1 MGGTFNTAVVSAL
14 ARRDLRMYFSNPSGY
29 VFITLFIFL
38 SAAAA
43 FWQDRFFLQNLAN
56 LDQLN
61 AVFPYLLLFFIPA
74 LTMGVW
80 SEEKKL
86 GTDELLLT
94 LPGTNSEVVL
104 GKYLA
109 VLGIYTA
116 SLVLSLSYVAVL
128 FYLGAPDLGLMASNY
143 LGYWFV
149 GAALIAVGML
159 ASLLTRN
166 ATVAFVVAG
175 LSCAVLVAAG
185 PAAAAVAP
193 GLGRAVEALGV
204 FLHFDDFAKGIV
216 SLSAVVYFVS
226 IGAFFLYL
234 NVLVLSRRH
243 WPRSADG
250 YPMGLHHAVRGV
262 AVAAALVSAGVLMTN
277 RGIRIDVTAE
287 QLHSLSGETRRLLDE
302 LPADRPVFIQAFVSP
317 DVPEPFVQTRS
328 NLISILEE
336 IDLIAGPRVEVLVQD
351 TEPFTDAARE
361 ARETFG
367 IQPRP
372 VRNVSTARSEV
383 EEVFLG
389 VAFTC
394 GAEEQVIGFFDVG
407 LPAEYE
413 IVRSIRVVAGAG
425 RKRVGVVATMANL
438 FGGTDFQRNQ
448 FTPQWSVVA
457 ELRKQYDVVEIS
469 PEMAIAQEVD
479 ALLVPL
485 PSSLQ
490 TDEQGFVADYVRSGK
505 PALVLVDPLPAVNP
519 TLSPS
524 EWVGD
529 GNPFTFPPGQPR
541 PGPRGNVREWIR
553 GLGVDWEPTRIV
565 WDSYNPHPE
574 LAHMPEDVVFLGAG
588 NENPATFAAGDPMTA
603 QLQELVFLFPGSL
616 QAVDDPRF
624 EFQPLLRSGRASGA
638 NGYFS
643 LVRSTP
649 FGPQV
654 NPSPPRRPD
663 DDDYV
668 LAARIR
674 SVGGR
679 NGAGEEAE
687 GAAAPGGE
695 AGEPGEEAP
704 ADGGAGAA
712 ESGGGTAGAGGPAAE
727 PEPETEAAG
736 ARAAAAG
743 ETEEAADPAPG
754 TASATG
760 PESAPGT
767 PEPVGSESAPGT
779 PDSAAAAEPESA
791 PAAPAGTVPS
801 TPQQDA
807 GESESAVAPA
817 GVGTVP
823 PAPEQDAGESESA
836 PTAPAGTVPPAPEQ
850 DAGESESA
858 AAPAGVGTVSPAP
871 EQDAGEPD
879 PRSQPGAAGDA
890 SEAGAGEPGAAA
902 GARTGETGPVVATE
916 VAGGRSATEAAESP
930 TEDEAGGPAA
940 AAEAAASSET
950 QTAATAASSESQTSA
965 TAASETQTSAS
976 GTQTVATAASSETQT
991 AVAAVSSETQAE
1003 AASSAAESS
1012 GTGTAAAPAGA
1023 TAPAEAQP
1031 AQTGSPATPPGT
1043 QELSSSAADPG
1054 AAEAQAAGPAGAA
1067 GPDAQSGGPRD
1078 EPVAEPT
1085 EAAGRT
1091 DAAQSGEPRDE
1102 PAAAPMEA
1110 TGRTDAAQSVGPPEE
1125 PAAEATEAAGQ
1136 TDSAQ
1141 SAEAAEAAAGEP
1153 DAAAADPA
1161 SDTVDPAQ
1169 PAQGGIDVIVVADLD
1184 FISEQ
1189 FFQIREQAPGGLNFD
1204 NVTFFLNAMDTL
1216 LGEDAFIDLRSRRAR
1231 HRTLERVEAQTAEFI
1246 AQRTADE
1253 QQAEADAEQALTEA
1267 QQRLNDRVAELQGRA
1282 DIDAQTR
1289 QIMVRNLEEVE
1300 NRRLEVLSANI
1311 ETEKDTRIQ
1320 ASRENM
1326 EAQIRRI
1333 QTSIKT
1339 FAILLPPVPVVALGV
1354 AIFIRRKRRER
1365 EGAAAAHRLRE

>member
-1 MGGTFNTAVVSAL
+1 MGGTVNTAVIGAL
-14 ARRDLRMYFSNPSGY
+14 ARRDLRMYFSSPSGY

-61 AVFPYLLLFFIPA
+61 GVFPYLLLFFIPA

-94 LPGTNSEVVL
+94 LPGTDLEVVL

-116 SLVLSLSYVAVL
+116 SLVLSLSYVGVL

-166 ATVAFVVAG
+166 ATVAFIAAG
-175 LSCAVLVAAG
+175 LLCALLVAAG
-185 PAAAAVAP
+185 PAASAIAP
-193 GLGRAVEALGV
+193 GLGRALEALGV

-216 SLSAVVYFVS
+216 SLSAIVYFLSV
-226 IGAFFLYL
+226 GAFFLYL

-243 WPRSADG
+243 WPRSAGG

-262 AVAAALVSAGVLMTN
+262 AVAAALVSAGALVTN
-277 RGIRIDVTAE
+277 RSIRVDATAE
-287 QLHSLSGETRRLLDE
+287 QLHSLSSETRRLLDE

-336 IDLIAGPRVEVLVQD
+336 IDVIAGPRVEVLIQD

-383 EEVFLG
+383 EDVFLG

-413 IVRSIRVVAGAG
+413 LMRSIRVVAGTE
-425 RKRVGVVATMANL
+425 RKRVGVVATMASL
-438 FGGTDFQRNQ
+438 FGGTNFQRNQ
-448 FTPQWSVVA
+448 FTPQWSVVT

-469 PEMAIAQEVD
+469 PEMAIGQDVD

-490 TDEQGFVADYVRSGK
+490 TDEQGFVADYIRSGK
-505 PALVLVDPLPAVNP
+505 PALILVDPLPAVNP

-529 GNPFTFPPGQPR
+529 GNPFTYPPGQPR

-553 GLGVDWEPTRIV
+553 NLGVDWEPTRIV
-565 WDSYNPHPE
+565 WDAYNPHPE

-588 NENPATFAAGDPMTA
+588 NENPATFDAGDPMTA
-603 QLQELVFLFPGSL
+603 RLQELVLLFPGSL

-624 EFQPLLRSGRASGA
+624 EFQPLLRSGTVSGA

-643 LVRSTP
+643 LVRGTP

-654 NPSPPRRPD
+654 NPSPPRRQD
-663 DDDYV
+663 DDDYIV
-668 LAARIR
+668 AARIR
-674 SVGGR
+674 SVGA
-679 NGAGEEAE
+679 GAADEAVAE
-687 GAAAPGGE
+687 PEPEIETEAAASPEAAEPDAEAAAPAAGE
-695 AGEPGEEAP
+695 A
-704 ADGGAGAA
+704 
-712 ESGGGTAGAGGPAAE
+712 PAAE
-727 PEPETEAAG
+727 PESDTA
-736 ARAAAAG
+736 
-743 ETEEAADPAPG
+743 
-754 TASATG
+754 ASA
-760 PESAPGT
+760 ESDEAVGDASELEPGT
-767 PEPVGSESAPGT
+767 PEPAAEVTEPEAGAEETPEGAEAPE
-779 PDSAAAAEPESA
+779 PEAAAEETPEGAEA
-791 PAAPAGTVPS
+791 PADEAEA
-801 TPQQDA
+801 D
-807 GESESAVAPA
+807 
-817 GVGTVP
+817 
-823 PAPEQDAGESESA
+823 
-836 PTAPAGTVPPAPEQ
+836 
-850 DAGESESA
+850 
-858 AAPAGVGTVSPAP
+858 
-871 EQDAGEPD
+871 D
-879 PRSQPGAAGDA
+879 PR
-890 SEAGAGEPGAAA
+890 EA
-902 GARTGETGPVVATE
+902 
-916 VAGGRSATEAAESP
+916 
-930 TEDEAGGPAA
+930 
-940 AAEAAASSET
+940 
-950 QTAATAASSESQTSA
+950 
-965 TAASETQTSAS
+965 
-976 GTQTVATAASSETQT
+976 
-991 AVAAVSSETQAE
+991 
-1003 AASSAAESS
+1003 
-1012 GTGTAAAPAGA
+1012 
-1023 TAPAEAQP
+1023 
-1031 AQTGSPATPPGT
+1031 
-1043 QELSSSAADPG
+1043 
-1054 AAEAQAAGPAGAA
+1054 
-1067 GPDAQSGGPRD
+1067 
-1078 EPVAEPT
+1078 
-1085 EAAGRT
+1085 
-1091 DAAQSGEPRDE
+1091 
-1102 PAAAPMEA
+1102 
-1110 TGRTDAAQSVGPPEE
+1110 
-1125 PAAEATEAAGQ
+1125 
-1136 TDSAQ
+1136 
-1141 SAEAAEAAAGEP
+1141 EP
-1153 DAAAADPA
+1153 DAAAAATGGAGAEAAESGPAASTEVAEASAAETAEPSASRTAESSASRTAESAASRTAESAEQQESRPEPVEPAGTPAEAQEPAAAESSAPESEEEQAAEPTGAADTAEPPEAADTAESAAAAEEPDPGADAAGEPGQAAPAEPEAPDTESEAPDTEPEALDTESEAAGVGAESTPEPDPA
-1161 SDTVDPAQ
+1161 GD
-1169 PAQGGIDVIVVADLD
+1169 IDIIVVADLD

-1204 NVTFFLNAMDTL
+1204 NITFFLNAMDTL

-1231 HRTLERVEAQTAEFI
+1231 HRTLERVEAQTAQFI
-1246 AQRTADE
+1246 EQRTAGE
-1253 QQAEADAEQALTEA
+1253 QQAEADAEEALTEA

-1311 ETEKDTRIQ
+1311 ETEKDARIQ

-1339 FAILLPPVPVVALGV
+1339 FAILLPPVPVVLLGI
-1354 AIFIRRKRRER
+1354 AIFVRRKRRER

>member
-1 MGGTFNTAVVSAL
+1 MGGTVSTAVVSAL
-14 ARRDLRMYFSNPSGY
+14 ARRDLRMYFSSPSGY

-61 AVFPYLLLFFIPA
+61 GVFPYLLLFFIPA

-94 LPGTNSEVVL
+94 LPGTDLEVVL

-116 SLVLSLSYVAVL
+116 SLVLSLSYVGVL

-143 LGYWFV
+143 LGYWLV

-166 ATVAFVVAG
+166 ATVAFIAAG
-175 LSCAVLVAAG
+175 LFCAVLVAAG
-185 PAAAAVAP
+185 PATAAVAP
-193 GLGRAVEALGV
+193 GLGRAVEALGM
-204 FLHFDDFAKGIV
+204 FLHFDDFAKGII
-216 SLSAVVYFVS
+216 SLSAIVYFVS
-226 IGAFFLYL
+226 VGAFFLYL

-243 WPRSADG
+243 WPRSAGG
-250 YPMGLHHAVRGV
+250 YPMALHHAVRGV
-262 AVAAALVSAGVLMTN
+262 AVAAALVSAGVLVTN
-277 RGIRIDVTAE
+277 RSIRVDATAE

-336 IDLIAGPRVEVLVQD
+336 IDVIAGPRVEVLIQD

-372 VRNVSTARSEV
+372 IRNVSTARSEV

-413 IVRSIRVVAGAG
+413 LMRSIRVVAGTE

-438 FGGTDFQRNQ
+438 FGGTNFQRNQ
-448 FTPQWSVVA
+448 FTPQWSVVT

-469 PEMAIAQEVD
+469 PEMAIGQDVD

-490 TDEQGFVADYVRSGK
+490 TDEQGFVADYIRSGK
-505 PALVLVDPLPAVNP
+505 PALILVDPLPAVNP

-529 GNPFTFPPGQPR
+529 GNPFTYPPGQPR

-553 GLGVDWEPTRIV
+553 NLGVDWEPTRIV
-565 WDSYNPHPE
+565 WDAYNPHPE

-588 NENPATFAAGDPMTA
+588 NENPATFDAGDPMTA
-603 QLQELVFLFPGSL
+603 RLQELVLLFPGSL
-616 QAVDDPRF
+616 QAVEDPRF
-624 EFQPLLRSGRASGA
+624 EFQPLLRSGMVSGA

-643 LVRSTP
+643 LVRGTP

-654 NPSPPRRPD
+654 NPSPPRRQD
-663 DDDYV
+663 DDDYIV
-668 LAARIR
+668 AARIR
-674 SVGGR
+674 SVGGD
-679 NGAGEEAE
+679 
-687 GAAAPGGE
+687 AA
-695 AGEPGEEAP
+695 
-704 ADGGAGAA
+704 DAA
-712 ESGGGTAGAGGPAAE
+712 AAE
-727 PEPETEAAG
+727 PEPEAGAAASPEAAEADAEAAAPVAGAEPAAEPESDTEAPP
-736 ARAAAAG
+736 
-743 ETEEAADPAPG
+743 ESDEAAEG
-754 TASATG
+754 AS
-760 PESAPGT
+760 EVEPGT
-767 PEPVGSESAPGT
+767 PEAAAEAPAPEAAAEEIPEGTEAPVDEAEPGGPRETEPGESAASTGAAGAEAAESEPAASPEAPAEASTAATAESSAGQTAESSASQTAESTESAESPEPDPEPVEAPAEAQGPGPESVET
-779 PDSAAAAEPESA
+779 PAEAQAPPVAESPAPESEEEQTAEPAGAADTVELEKEQTAGLAGAADTAARAGAAELTDPGAESEQAAAAEPEA
-791 PAAPAGTVPS
+791 IDT
-801 TPQQDA
+801 
-807 GESESAVAPA
+807 ESETADTEPA
-817 GVGTVP
+817 TTDIE
-823 PAPEQDAGESESA
+823 PESD
-836 PTAPAGTVPPAPEQ
+836 V
-850 DAGESESA
+850 
-858 AAPAGVGTVSPAP
+858 
-871 EQDAGEPD
+871 
-879 PRSQPGAAGDA
+879 
-890 SEAGAGEPGAAA
+890 
-902 GARTGETGPVVATE
+902 
-916 VAGGRSATEAAESP
+916 AAE
-930 TEDEAGGPAA
+930 G
-940 AAEAAASSET
+940 
-950 QTAATAASSESQTSA
+950 
-965 TAASETQTSAS
+965 
-976 GTQTVATAASSETQT
+976 
-991 AVAAVSSETQAE
+991 
-1003 AASSAAESS
+1003 
-1012 GTGTAAAPAGA
+1012 
-1023 TAPAEAQP
+1023 
-1031 AQTGSPATPPGT
+1031 
-1043 QELSSSAADPG
+1043 DP
-1054 AAEAQAAGPAGAA
+1054 
-1067 GPDAQSGGPRD
+1067 
-1078 EPVAEPT
+1078 
-1085 EAAGRT
+1085 
-1091 DAAQSGEPRDE
+1091 
-1102 PAAAPMEA
+1102 
-1110 TGRTDAAQSVGPPEE
+1110 
-1125 PAAEATEAAGQ
+1125 
-1136 TDSAQ
+1136 
-1141 SAEAAEAAAGEP
+1141 EP
-1153 DAAAADPA
+1153 DAAGD
-1161 SDTVDPAQ
+1161 
-1169 PAQGGIDVIVVADLD
+1169 IDIIVVADLD

-1204 NVTFFLNAMDTL
+1204 NITFFLNAMDTL

-1231 HRTLERVEAQTAEFI
+1231 HRTLERVEARTAEFI
-1246 AQRTADE
+1246 EQRTADE
-1253 QQAEADAEQALTEA
+1253 QQAEADAEEALTEA
-1267 QQRLNDRVAELQGRA
+1267 QQRLNDRVAELQARN

-1339 FAILLPPVPVVALGV
+1339 FAILLPPVPVVLLGI
-1354 AIFIRRKRRER
+1354 AIFVRRSRRER

>member
-1 MGGTFNTAVVSAL
+1 MGEVAMGGTLNTAVVSAL
-14 ARRDLRMYFSNPSGY
+14 ARRDLRMYFSSPSGY

-61 AVFPYLLLFFIPA
+61 GVFPYLLLFFIPA

-94 LPGTNSEVVL
+94 LPGTDLEVVL

-116 SLVLSLSYVAVL
+116 SLALALSYVAVL
-128 FYLGAPDLGLMASNY
+128 FYLGTPDLGLMLSNY
-143 LGYWFV
+143 VGYWFV

-166 ATVAFVVAG
+166 ATVAFIAAG
-175 LSCAVLVAAG
+175 LFCAVLVAAG
-185 PAAAAVAP
+185 PAASAVAP

-216 SLSAVVYFVS
+216 SLSALVYFVS
-226 IGAFFLYL
+226 IGVFFLYL

-243 WPRSADG
+243 WPGSADG
-250 YPMGLHHAVRGV
+250 YPMGLHHAVRGI
-262 AVAAALVSAGVLMTN
+262 AVAAALISAGVLVTN
-277 RGIRIDVTAE
+277 RGVRIDVTAE

-336 IDLIAGPRVEVLVQD
+336 IDVLAGPRVEVLIQD
-351 TEPFTDAARE
+351 TEPFSDAARE

-372 VRNVSTARSEV
+372 VRNVSSARSEV

-413 IVRSIRVVAGAG
+413 LMRSIRVVAGTE

-438 FGGTDFQRNQ
+438 FGGTNFQRNQ
-448 FTPQWSVVA
+448 FTPQWSVVS

-469 PEMAIAQEVD
+469 PEMAIGQDVD

-490 TDEQGFVADYVRSGK
+490 TYEQGFVADYIRSGR
-505 PALVLVDPLPAVNP
+505 PALILVDPLPAVNP

-529 GNPFTFPPGQPR
+529 GNPFTYPPGQPR

-553 GLGVDWEPTRIV
+553 NLGVDWEPTRIV

-574 LAHMPEDVVFLGAG
+574 LAHMPEDVVFLGPG
-588 NENPATFAAGDPMTA
+588 NENPATFNVEDPMTA
-603 QLQELVFLFPGSL
+603 QLQELVLLFPGFL

-624 EFQPLLRSGRASGA
+624 EFQPLLRSGMVSGA

-643 LVRSTP
+643 LVRGTP

-654 NPSPPRRPD
+654 NPSPPRRQD
-663 DDDYV
+663 DDDYIV
-668 LAARIR
+668 AARIR
-674 SVGGR
+674 SVGGDT
-679 NGAGEEAE
+679 EADAQE
-687 GAAAPGGE
+687 NRDDAGAADEAAAE
-695 AGEPGEEAP
+695 AGEAP
-704 ADGGAGAA
+704 ADGAAEQDDAADETTATDEAVAEPAPATSPEPAASETEEEAGEPEPAVGAA
-712 ESGGGTAGAGGPAAE
+712 ESPEAAEEPAPEAAPEAQPAPESDSEAASGEPDEAVAEPAPATSPEPAASETEEEAGEPEPATGAAGAAPEGEPETREAATVATEPEAAASATESPDAGTAEPAAAAQADPGAEAAAASESAVDDTEAVAEPEPVAAESPEAAAAEPAAETDSEEPAVPEPDSAESDPAAE
-727 PEPETEAAG
+727 PEP
-736 ARAAAAG
+736 
-743 ETEEAADPAPG
+743 
-754 TASATG
+754 TG
-760 PESAPGT
+760 
-767 PEPVGSESAPGT
+767 
-779 PDSAAAAEPESA
+779 D
-791 PAAPAGTVPS
+791 
-801 TPQQDA
+801 
-807 GESESAVAPA
+807 
-817 GVGTVP
+817 
-823 PAPEQDAGESESA
+823 
-836 PTAPAGTVPPAPEQ
+836 
-850 DAGESESA
+850 
-858 AAPAGVGTVSPAP
+858 
-871 EQDAGEPD
+871 
-879 PRSQPGAAGDA
+879 
-890 SEAGAGEPGAAA
+890 
-902 GARTGETGPVVATE
+902 
-916 VAGGRSATEAAESP
+916 
-930 TEDEAGGPAA
+930 
-940 AAEAAASSET
+940 
-950 QTAATAASSESQTSA
+950 
-965 TAASETQTSAS
+965 
-976 GTQTVATAASSETQT
+976 
-991 AVAAVSSETQAE
+991 
-1003 AASSAAESS
+1003 
-1012 GTGTAAAPAGA
+1012 
-1023 TAPAEAQP
+1023 
-1031 AQTGSPATPPGT
+1031 
-1043 QELSSSAADPG
+1043 
-1054 AAEAQAAGPAGAA
+1054 
-1067 GPDAQSGGPRD
+1067 
-1078 EPVAEPT
+1078 
-1085 EAAGRT
+1085 
-1091 DAAQSGEPRDE
+1091 
-1102 PAAAPMEA
+1102 
-1110 TGRTDAAQSVGPPEE
+1110 
-1125 PAAEATEAAGQ
+1125 
-1136 TDSAQ
+1136 
-1141 SAEAAEAAAGEP
+1141 
-1153 DAAAADPA
+1153 
-1161 SDTVDPAQ
+1161 
-1169 PAQGGIDVIVVADLD
+1169 IDIIVVADLD
-1184 FISEQ
+1184 FVSEQ

-1204 NVTFFLNAMDTL
+1204 NITFFLNAMDTL

-1246 AQRTADE
+1246 EQRTAEE

-1339 FAILLPPVPVVALGV
+1339 FAILLPPVPVVLLGI
-1354 AIFIRRKRRER
+1354 AIFIRRNRRER

>member
-1 MGGTFNTAVVSAL
+1 MGGTVNTAVVSAL
-14 ARRDLRMYFSNPSGY
+14 ARRDLRMYFSSPSGY

-61 AVFPYLLLFFIPA
+61 GVFPYLLLFFIPA

-94 LPGTNSEVVL
+94 LPGTDLEVVL

-128 FYLGAPDLGLMASNY
+128 FYLGTPDLGLMLSNY
-143 LGYWFV
+143 VGYWFL
-149 GAALIAVGML
+149 GSALIAVGML

-166 ATVAFVVAG
+166 ATVAFIAAG
-175 LSCAVLVAAG
+175 LFCAVLVAAG
-185 PAAAAVAP
+185 PAAAGVAP
-193 GLGRAVEALGV
+193 GLGRAVDALGV
-204 FLHFDDFAKGIV
+204 FLHFDDFAKGII
-216 SLSAVVYFVS
+216 SLSALVYFVS

-243 WPRSADG
+243 WPHSADG

-262 AVAAALVSAGVLMTN
+262 AVAAALISAGVLVTN
-277 RGIRIDVTAE
+277 RSVRIDVTAE

-302 LPADRPVFIQAFVSP
+302 LPADRPVFIQAFISP

-328 NLISILEE
+328 NLISFLEE
-336 IDLIAGPRVEVLVQD
+336 IDVLAGPRVEVLIQD

-389 VAFTC
+389 VAFTS

-413 IVRSIRVVAGAG
+413 IMRSIRVVAGTE

-438 FGGTDFQRNQ
+438 FGGTNFQRNQ
-448 FTPQWSVVA
+448 FTPQWSVVT

-469 PEMAIAQEVD
+469 PEMAIGQDVD

-490 TDEQGFVADYVRSGK
+490 TDEQGFVADYIRSGK
-505 PALVLVDPLPAVNP
+505 PALILVDPLPAVNP

-529 GNPFTFPPGQPR
+529 GNPFTYPPGQPR
-541 PGPRGNVREWIR
+541 PGPRGNVREWI
-553 GLGVDWEPTRIV
+553 GNLGVGWEPTRVV

-588 NENPATFAAGDPMTA
+588 NENPATFNADDPMTA
-603 QLQELVFLFPGSL
+603 QLQELVLLFPGFL

-624 EFQPLLRSGRASGA
+624 EFRPLLRSGMVSGA

-643 LVRSTP
+643 LVRGTP

-654 NPSPPRRPD
+654 NPSPPRRQD
-663 DDDYV
+663 DDDYIV
-668 LAARIR
+668 AARIR
-674 SVGGR
+674 SVGR
-679 NGAGEEAE
+679 D
-687 GAAAPGGE
+687 AAADVPV
-695 AGEPGEEAP
+695 
-704 ADGGAGAA
+704 
-712 ESGGGTAGAGGPAAE
+712 AE
-727 PEPETEAAG
+727 PEPGTDAAESTEAA
-736 ARAAAAG
+736 
-743 ETEEAADPAPG
+743 
-754 TASATG
+754 
-760 PESAPGT
+760 
-767 PEPVGSESAPGT
+767 
-779 PDSAAAAEPESA
+779 
-791 PAAPAGTVPS
+791 
-801 TPQQDA
+801 
-807 GESESAVAPA
+807 
-817 GVGTVP
+817 
-823 PAPEQDAGESESA
+823 
-836 PTAPAGTVPPAPEQ
+836 
-850 DAGESESA
+850 
-858 AAPAGVGTVSPAP
+858 
-871 EQDAGEPD
+871 
-879 PRSQPGAAGDA
+879 
-890 SEAGAGEPGAAA
+890 
-902 GARTGETGPVVATE
+902 
-916 VAGGRSATEAAESP
+916 
-930 TEDEAGGPAA
+930 
-940 AAEAAASSET
+940 
-950 QTAATAASSESQTSA
+950 
-965 TAASETQTSAS
+965 
-976 GTQTVATAASSETQT
+976 
-991 AVAAVSSETQAE
+991 
-1003 AASSAAESS
+1003 
-1012 GTGTAAAPAGA
+1012 
-1023 TAPAEAQP
+1023 
-1031 AQTGSPATPPGT
+1031 
-1043 QELSSSAADPG
+1043 
-1054 AAEAQAAGPAGAA
+1054 
-1067 GPDAQSGGPRD
+1067 
-1078 EPVAEPT
+1078 
-1085 EAAGRT
+1085 
-1091 DAAQSGEPRDE
+1091 
-1102 PAAAPMEA
+1102 
-1110 TGRTDAAQSVGPPEE
+1110 EE
-1125 PAAEATEAAGQ
+1125 PAAEAEPAAESDSEAASGEP
-1136 TDSAQ
+1136 DEAV
-1141 SAEAAEAAAGEP
+1141 AEPAATTSPEPPPVSGTEEEAGEPESVTSAAEAAAQGEPETREAAIEATEPQAAPSAETTAEESVSETAESSASQAAESAEPQESQPEPVESAETAAEEQEPSAAESAAAEPGEQQATEPP
-1153 DAAAADPA
+1153 DAADTAEPAAAAQESDPGTEA
-1161 SDTVDPAQ
+1161 AAESESTVDETEAAAESEPVAAESPEAAAAEPAAETDSEEPAEPESDSAESDTAAAREPTGD
-1169 PAQGGIDVIVVADLD
+1169 IDIIVVADLD

-1204 NVTFFLNAMDTL
+1204 NITFFLNAMDTL

-1246 AQRTADE
+1246 EQRTADE

-1339 FAILLPPVPVVALGV
+1339 FAILLPPVPVVLLGI

>member
-1 MGGTFNTAVVSAL
+1 MGGMFNTAVVSAL
-14 ARRDLRMYFSNPSGY
+14 ARRDLRMYFSSPSGY

-61 AVFPYLLLFFIPA
+61 GVFPYLLLFFIPA

-80 SEEKKL
+80 AEEKKL

-94 LPGTNSEVVL
+94 LPGTDLEVVL

-116 SLVLSLSYVAVL
+116 SLALSLSYVGVL
-128 FYLGAPDLGLMASNY
+128 FYLGTPDLGLMASNY
-143 LGYWFV
+143 VGYWFV

-166 ATVAFVVAG
+166 ATVAFIAAG
-175 LSCAVLVAAG
+175 LLCAVLVAAG
-185 PAAAAVAP
+185 GAAGAIAP

-204 FLHFDDFAKGIV
+204 FLHFDDFAKGII
-216 SLSAVVYFVS
+216 SLSALVYFVS
-226 IGAFFLYL
+226 VGAFFLYL

-243 WPRSADG
+243 WPRSVGG

-262 AVAAALVSAGVLMTN
+262 AVAAALVSAGVLVTN
-277 RGIRIDVTAE
+277 RSVRLDVTAE

-302 LPADRPVFIQAFVSP
+302 LPADRPVFIQAFISP

-328 NLISILEE
+328 NLVSILEE
-336 IDLIAGPRVEVLVQD
+336 IDVIAGSRVEVLIQD

-413 IVRSIRVVAGAG
+413 LMRSIRVVAGTE

-438 FGGTDFQRNQ
+438 FGGTNFQQNQ

-469 PEMAIAQEVD
+469 PEMAIGQDVD

-490 TDEQGFVADYVRSGK
+490 TDEQGFVADYIRSGK
-505 PALVLVDPLPAVNP
+505 PALILVDPLPAVNP

-529 GNPFTFPPGQPR
+529 GNPFTYPPGQPR

-553 GLGVDWEPTRIV
+553 NLGVDWEPTRIV
-565 WDSYNPHPE
+565 WDTYNPHPE

-588 NENPATFAAGDPMTA
+588 NENPATFSGDDSMTA
-603 QLQELVFLFPGSL
+603 RLQELVLLFPGFL
-616 QAVDDPRF
+616 EGLDDPRF
-624 EFQPLLRSGRASGA
+624 EFQPLLRSGMASGA

-643 LVRSTP
+643 LVRGTP

-654 NPSPPRRPD
+654 NPSPPRRQD
-663 DDDYV
+663 DDDYIV
-668 LAARIR
+668 AARIR
-674 SVGGR
+674 SVGGAPAEDAPE
-679 NGAGEEAE
+679 NAESPEVGEETAAPAP
-687 GAAAPGGE
+687 AAAE
-695 AGEPGEEAP
+695 A
-704 ADGGAGAA
+704 DAA
-712 ESGGGTAGAGGPAAE
+712 VDENESAETPAAE
-727 PEPETEAAG
+727 PVGEPDPEVAASG
-736 ARAAAAG
+736 EPAAVTAEPAV
-743 ETEEAADPAPG
+743 ETEEAAE
-754 TASATG
+754 
-760 PESAPGT
+760 PESDEPLAPPAAAAAAVEPRA
-767 PEPVGSESAPGT
+767 PE
-779 PDSAAAAEPESA
+779 AADEAAEPE
-791 PAAPAGTVPS
+791 
-801 TPQQDA
+801 
-807 GESESAVAPA
+807 
-817 GVGTVP
+817 
-823 PAPEQDAGESESA
+823 
-836 PTAPAGTVPPAPEQ
+836 
-850 DAGESESA
+850 
-858 AAPAGVGTVSPAP
+858 
-871 EQDAGEPD
+871 
-879 PRSQPGAAGDA
+879 
-890 SEAGAGEPGAAA
+890 
-902 GARTGETGPVVATE
+902 
-916 VAGGRSATEAAESP
+916 
-930 TEDEAGGPAA
+930 
-940 AAEAAASSET
+940 
-950 QTAATAASSESQTSA
+950 
-965 TAASETQTSAS
+965 
-976 GTQTVATAASSETQT
+976 
-991 AVAAVSSETQAE
+991 
-1003 AASSAAESS
+1003 
-1012 GTGTAAAPAGA
+1012 
-1023 TAPAEAQP
+1023 
-1031 AQTGSPATPPGT
+1031 
-1043 QELSSSAADPG
+1043 
-1054 AAEAQAAGPAGAA
+1054 
-1067 GPDAQSGGPRD
+1067 
-1078 EPVAEPT
+1078 
-1085 EAAGRT
+1085 
-1091 DAAQSGEPRDE
+1091 
-1102 PAAAPMEA
+1102 
-1110 TGRTDAAQSVGPPEE
+1110 
-1125 PAAEATEAAGQ
+1125 AAEATEATSAASASA
-1136 TDSAQ
+1136 TAQ
-1141 SAEAAEAAAGEP
+1141 SSASQAVEAPEAPAAPEPVAEAEQTEPAVESAEEAEGAPVAEPEPAAAEAGPDTGAEAPTEADP
-1153 DAAAADPA
+1153 DAVGEALAE
-1161 SDTVDPAQ
+1161 SDDVGD
-1169 PAQGGIDVIVVADLD
+1169 IDIIVVADLD

-1204 NVTFFLNAMDTL
+1204 NITFFLNAMDTL
-1216 LGEDAFIDLRSRRAR
+1216 LGEAAFIDLRSRRAR
-1231 HRTLERVEAQTAEFI
+1231 HRTLERVEAQTAQFI
-1246 AQRTADE
+1246 EQRTADE
-1253 QQAEADAEQALTEA
+1253 QQAEADAEAALTEA
-1267 QQRLNDRVAELQGRA
+1267 QQRLNDRVAELQGRN

-1339 FAILLPPVPVVALGV
+1339 FAILLPPVPVVMLGI

-1365 EGAAAAHRLRE
+1365 EGAAAADRLRE

>member
-1 MGGTFNTAVVSAL
+1 MGGMFNTAVVSAL
-14 ARRDLRMYFSNPSGY
+14 ARRDLRMYFSSPSGY

-61 AVFPYLLLFFIPA
+61 GVFPYLLLFFIPA

-80 SEEKKL
+80 AEEKKL

-94 LPGTNSEVVL
+94 LPGTDLEVVL

-116 SLVLSLSYVAVL
+116 SLALSLSYVGVL
-128 FYLGAPDLGLMASNY
+128 FYLGTPDLGLMASNY
-143 LGYWFV
+143 VGYWFV
-149 GAALIAVGML
+149 GAALIAIGML

-166 ATVAFVVAG
+166 ATVAFIAAG
-175 LSCAVLVAAG
+175 LLCAVLVAAG
-185 PAAAAVAP
+185 GAAGAIAP

-204 FLHFDDFAKGIV
+204 FLHFDDFAKGII
-216 SLSAVVYFVS
+216 SLSALVYFVS
-226 IGAFFLYL
+226 VGAFFLYL

-243 WPRSADG
+243 WPRSAGG

-262 AVAAALVSAGVLMTN
+262 AVAAALVSAGVLVTN
-277 RGIRIDVTAE
+277 RSVRLDVTAE

-302 LPADRPVFIQAFVSP
+302 LPADRPVFIQAFISP

-328 NLISILEE
+328 NLVSILEE
-336 IDLIAGPRVEVLVQD
+336 IDVIAGSRVEVLIQD

-413 IVRSIRVVAGAG
+413 LMRSIRVVAGTE

-438 FGGTDFQRNQ
+438 FGGTNFQQNQ

-469 PEMAIAQEVD
+469 PEMAIGQDVD

-490 TDEQGFVADYVRSGK
+490 TDEQGFVADYIRSGK
-505 PALVLVDPLPAVNP
+505 PALILVDPLPAVNP

-529 GNPFTFPPGQPR
+529 GNPFTYPPGQPR

-553 GLGVDWEPTRIV
+553 NLGVDWEPTRIV
-565 WDSYNPHPE
+565 WDTYNPHPE

-588 NENPATFAAGDPMTA
+588 NENPATFSGDDSMTA
-603 QLQELVFLFPGSL
+603 RLQELVLLFPGFL
-616 QAVDDPRF
+616 EGLDDPRF
-624 EFQPLLRSGRASGA
+624 EFQPLLRSGMASGA

-643 LVRSTP
+643 LVRGTP

-654 NPSPPRRPD
+654 NPSPPRRQD
-663 DDDYV
+663 DDDYIV
-668 LAARIR
+668 AARIR
-674 SVGGR
+674 SVGGAPAEDAPE
-679 NGAGEEAE
+679 NAESPEVGEEAAAPAP
-687 GAAAPGGE
+687 AAAQ
-695 AGEPGEEAP
+695 
-704 ADGGAGAA
+704 ADATVDENESA
-712 ESGGGTAGAGGPAAE
+712 ETPAAE
-727 PEPETEAAG
+727 PVGEPDPEVAASG
-736 ARAAAAG
+736 EPAAATVEPAV
-743 ETEEAADPAPG
+743 ETEEAAE
-754 TASATG
+754 
-760 PESAPGT
+760 PESDETLAPPAAAAAAVEPRA
-767 PEPVGSESAPGT
+767 PE
-779 PDSAAAAEPESA
+779 AADEAAEPE
-791 PAAPAGTVPS
+791 
-801 TPQQDA
+801 
-807 GESESAVAPA
+807 
-817 GVGTVP
+817 
-823 PAPEQDAGESESA
+823 
-836 PTAPAGTVPPAPEQ
+836 
-850 DAGESESA
+850 
-858 AAPAGVGTVSPAP
+858 
-871 EQDAGEPD
+871 
-879 PRSQPGAAGDA
+879 
-890 SEAGAGEPGAAA
+890 
-902 GARTGETGPVVATE
+902 
-916 VAGGRSATEAAESP
+916 
-930 TEDEAGGPAA
+930 
-940 AAEAAASSET
+940 
-950 QTAATAASSESQTSA
+950 
-965 TAASETQTSAS
+965 
-976 GTQTVATAASSETQT
+976 
-991 AVAAVSSETQAE
+991 
-1003 AASSAAESS
+1003 
-1012 GTGTAAAPAGA
+1012 
-1023 TAPAEAQP
+1023 
-1031 AQTGSPATPPGT
+1031 
-1043 QELSSSAADPG
+1043 
-1054 AAEAQAAGPAGAA
+1054 
-1067 GPDAQSGGPRD
+1067 
-1078 EPVAEPT
+1078 
-1085 EAAGRT
+1085 
-1091 DAAQSGEPRDE
+1091 
-1102 PAAAPMEA
+1102 
-1110 TGRTDAAQSVGPPEE
+1110 
-1125 PAAEATEAAGQ
+1125 AAEATEATSAASASA
-1136 TDSAQ
+1136 TAQ
-1141 SAEAAEAAAGEP
+1141 SSASQAVEAPEAPAAPEPVAEAEQTEPAVESAEEAEGAPVAEPEPAAAEAGPDTGAEAPTEADP
-1153 DAAAADPA
+1153 DAVGEALAE
-1161 SDTVDPAQ
+1161 SDDVGD
-1169 PAQGGIDVIVVADLD
+1169 IDIIVVADLD

-1204 NVTFFLNAMDTL
+1204 NITFFLNAMDTL

-1231 HRTLERVEAQTAEFI
+1231 HRTLERVEAQTAQFI
-1246 AQRTADE
+1246 EQRTADE
-1253 QQAEADAEQALTEA
+1253 QQAEADAEAALTEA
-1267 QQRLNDRVAELQGRA
+1267 QQRLNDRVAELQGRN

-1339 FAILLPPVPVVALGV
+1339 FAILLPPVPVVMLGI

-1365 EGAAAAHRLRE
+1365 EGAAAADRLRE

>member
-1 MGGTFNTAVVSAL
+1 MGGMFNTAVVSAL
-14 ARRDLRMYFSNPSGY
+14 ARRDLRMYFSSPSGY

-61 AVFPYLLLFFIPA
+61 GVFPYLLLFFIPA

-80 SEEKKL
+80 AEEKKL

-94 LPGTNSEVVL
+94 LPGTDLEVVL

-116 SLVLSLSYVAVL
+116 SLALSLSYVGVL
-128 FYLGAPDLGLMASNY
+128 FYLGTPDLGLMASNY
-143 LGYWFV
+143 VGYWFV

-166 ATVAFVVAG
+166 ATVAFIAAG
-175 LSCAVLVAAG
+175 LLCAVLVAAG
-185 PAAAAVAP
+185 GAAGAIAP

-204 FLHFDDFAKGIV
+204 FLHFDDFAKGII
-216 SLSAVVYFVS
+216 SLSALVYFVS
-226 IGAFFLYL
+226 VGAFFLYL

-243 WPRSADG
+243 WPRSAGG

-262 AVAAALVSAGVLMTN
+262 AVAAALVSAGVLVTN
-277 RGIRIDVTAE
+277 RSVRLDVTAE

-302 LPADRPVFIQAFVSP
+302 LPADRPVFIQAFISP

-328 NLISILEE
+328 NLVSILEE
-336 IDLIAGPRVEVLVQD
+336 IDVIAGSRVEVLIQD

-413 IVRSIRVVAGAG
+413 LMRSIRVVAGTE

-438 FGGTDFQRNQ
+438 FGGTNFQQNQ

-469 PEMAIAQEVD
+469 PEMAIGQDVD

-490 TDEQGFVADYVRSGK
+490 TDEQGFVADYIRSGK
-505 PALVLVDPLPAVNP
+505 PALILVDPLPAVNP

-529 GNPFTFPPGQPR
+529 GNPFTYPPGQPR

-553 GLGVDWEPTRIV
+553 NLGVDWEPTRIV
-565 WDSYNPHPE
+565 WDTYNPHPE

-588 NENPATFAAGDPMTA
+588 NENPATFSGDDSMTA
-603 QLQELVFLFPGSL
+603 RLQELVLLFPGFL
-616 QAVDDPRF
+616 EGLDDPRF
-624 EFQPLLRSGRASGA
+624 EFQPLLRSGMASGA

-643 LVRSTP
+643 LVRGTP

-654 NPSPPRRPD
+654 NPSPPRRQD
-663 DDDYV
+663 DDDYIV
-668 LAARIR
+668 AARIR
-674 SVGGR
+674 SVGGAPAEDAPE
-679 NGAGEEAE
+679 NAESPEVGEEAAAPAP
-687 GAAAPGGE
+687 AAAE
-695 AGEPGEEAP
+695 A
-704 ADGGAGAA
+704 DAA
-712 ESGGGTAGAGGPAAE
+712 VDENESAETPAAE
-727 PEPETEAAG
+727 PVGEPDPEVAASG
-736 ARAAAAG
+736 EPAAATAEPAV
-743 ETEEAADPAPG
+743 ETEEAAE
-754 TASATG
+754 
-760 PESAPGT
+760 PESDEPLAPPAAAAAAVEPRA
-767 PEPVGSESAPGT
+767 PE
-779 PDSAAAAEPESA
+779 AADEAAEPE
-791 PAAPAGTVPS
+791 
-801 TPQQDA
+801 
-807 GESESAVAPA
+807 
-817 GVGTVP
+817 
-823 PAPEQDAGESESA
+823 
-836 PTAPAGTVPPAPEQ
+836 
-850 DAGESESA
+850 
-858 AAPAGVGTVSPAP
+858 
-871 EQDAGEPD
+871 
-879 PRSQPGAAGDA
+879 
-890 SEAGAGEPGAAA
+890 
-902 GARTGETGPVVATE
+902 
-916 VAGGRSATEAAESP
+916 
-930 TEDEAGGPAA
+930 
-940 AAEAAASSET
+940 
-950 QTAATAASSESQTSA
+950 
-965 TAASETQTSAS
+965 
-976 GTQTVATAASSETQT
+976 
-991 AVAAVSSETQAE
+991 
-1003 AASSAAESS
+1003 
-1012 GTGTAAAPAGA
+1012 
-1023 TAPAEAQP
+1023 
-1031 AQTGSPATPPGT
+1031 
-1043 QELSSSAADPG
+1043 
-1054 AAEAQAAGPAGAA
+1054 
-1067 GPDAQSGGPRD
+1067 
-1078 EPVAEPT
+1078 
-1085 EAAGRT
+1085 
-1091 DAAQSGEPRDE
+1091 
-1102 PAAAPMEA
+1102 
-1110 TGRTDAAQSVGPPEE
+1110 
-1125 PAAEATEAAGQ
+1125 AAEATEATSAASASA
-1136 TDSAQ
+1136 TAQ
-1141 SAEAAEAAAGEP
+1141 SSASQAAEAPEAPAAPEPVAEAEQTEPAVESAEEAEGAPVAEPEPAAAEAGPDTGAEAPTEADP
-1153 DAAAADPA
+1153 DAVGEALAE
-1161 SDTVDPAQ
+1161 SDDVGD
-1169 PAQGGIDVIVVADLD
+1169 IDIIVVADLD

-1204 NVTFFLNAMDTL
+1204 NITFFLNAMDTL

-1231 HRTLERVEAQTAEFI
+1231 HRTLERVEAQTAQFI
-1246 AQRTADE
+1246 EQRTADE
-1253 QQAEADAEQALTEA
+1253 QQAEADAEAALTEA
-1267 QQRLNDRVAELQGRA
+1267 QQRLNDRVAELQGRN

-1339 FAILLPPVPVVALGV
+1339 FAILLPPVPVVMLGI

-1365 EGAAAAHRLRE
+1365 EGAAAADRLRE

>member
-1 MGGTFNTAVVSAL
+1 MGGKVNTAVVSAL

-61 AVFPYLLLFFIPA
+61 SVFPYLLLFFIPA

-94 LPGTNSEVVL
+94 LPGADLEVVL

-109 VLGIYTA
+109 VLGIYSA
-116 SLVLSLSYVAVL
+116 SLALSLSYVAVL

-143 LGYWFV
+143 AGYWFV

-166 ATVAFVVAG
+166 STVAFIAAG
-175 LSCAVLVAAG
+175 LLCAVLVAAG

-204 FLHFDDFAKGIV
+204 FLHFDDFAKGVV
-216 SLSAVVYFVS
+216 SLSALVYFVS
-226 IGAFFLYL
+226 VGAFFLYL

-243 WPRSADG
+243 WPRSVDG
-250 YPMGLHHAVRGV
+250 YPMGLHQAVRGA
-262 AVAAALVSAGVLMTN
+262 AVAAALVAAGVLVTN
-277 RGIRIDVTAE
+277 RGVRIDVTAE
-287 QLHSLSGETRRLLDE
+287 QLHSLSAETRRLLAE

-317 DVPEPFVQTRS
+317 NVPEPFVQTRS

-336 IDLIAGPRVEVLVQD
+336 IDVIAGPRVEVLVQD

-372 VRNVSTARSEV
+372 IRNVSTARSEV
-383 EEVFLG
+383 EDVFLG

-438 FGGTDFQRNQ
+438 FGGTNFQRNQ

-469 PEMAIAQEVD
+469 PEMAIGQDVD

-505 PALVLVDPLPAVNP
+505 PALILVDPLPAVNP
-519 TLSPS
+519 TLSPA

-529 GNPFTFPPGQPR
+529 GNPFTYPPGQPR

-565 WDSYNPHPE
+565 WDAYNPHPE

-588 NENPATFAAGDPMTA
+588 NENPATFNADDPMTA
-603 QLQELVFLFPGSL
+603 RLQELVLLFPGSL
-616 QAVDDPRF
+616 AAVDDPRF
-624 EFQPLLRSGRASGA
+624 DFQPLLRSGRVSGA

-654 NPSPPRRPD
+654 NPSPPRRQD
-663 DDDYV
+663 DGDYV
-668 LAARIR
+668 VAARIR
-674 SVGGR
+674 SVGGAAVPADAADSTDA
-679 NGAGEEAE
+679 AGETPGTAE
-687 GAAAPGGE
+687 SPAGAEPAPTESPESVAAEPSPGAAESP
-695 AGEPGEEAP
+695 AGAEPEEAP
-704 ADGGAGAA
+704 A
-712 ESGGGTAGAGGPAAE
+712 ES
-727 PEPETEAAG
+727 
-736 ARAAAAG
+736 
-743 ETEEAADPAPG
+743 
-754 TASATG
+754 
-760 PESAPGT
+760 PESAPREQPAG
-767 PEPVGSESAPGT
+767 PVGESEETGAATADPRERPGESEEEESGAGIEESVPGEALPVEASAG
-779 PDSAAAAEPESA
+779 AEAESE
-791 PAAPAGTVPS
+791 
-801 TPQQDA
+801 A
-807 GESESAVAPA
+807 GESE
-817 GVGTVP
+817 P
-823 PAPEQDAGESESA
+823 P
-836 PTAPAGTVPPAPEQ
+836 T
-850 DAGESESA
+850 
-858 AAPAGVGTVSPAP
+858 
-871 EQDAGEPD
+871 
-879 PRSQPGAAGDA
+879 
-890 SEAGAGEPGAAA
+890 
-902 GARTGETGPVVATE
+902 
-916 VAGGRSATEAAESP
+916 
-930 TEDEAGGPAA
+930 A
-940 AAEAAASSET
+940 AAEAASEAQAGEVDASPGAAPEDTSGAAAEAVAASASE
-950 QTAATAASSESQTSA
+950 AGSESDASSESAPEQTSGA
-965 TAASETQTSAS
+965 AAEISAASETSTEARAAETVEPPEAPAAEQEPPAGEPETESTAPAAESAAAGPGGGAGETEP
-976 GTQTVATAASSETQT
+976 GTESAEDTAE
-991 AVAAVSSETQAE
+991 AVAAEPRTESEDTAE
-1003 AASSAAESS
+1003 
-1012 GTGTAAAPAGA
+1012 TAAAEPRTESAEDTVETA
-1023 TAPAEAQP
+1023 TAGPRTETAEDTAETEPPSPAESESGA
-1031 AQTGSPATPPGT
+1031 AVDASPAP
-1043 QELSSSAADPG
+1043 
-1054 AAEAQAAGPAGAA
+1054 
-1067 GPDAQSGGPRD
+1067 
-1078 EPVAEPT
+1078 
-1085 EAAGRT
+1085 
-1091 DAAQSGEPRDE
+1091 
-1102 PAAAPMEA
+1102 
-1110 TGRTDAAQSVGPPEE
+1110 
-1125 PAAEATEAAGQ
+1125 
-1136 TDSAQ
+1136 DSA
-1141 SAEAAEAAAGEP
+1141 G
-1153 DAAAADPA
+1153 D
-1161 SDTVDPAQ
+1161 V
-1169 PAQGGIDVIVVADLD
+1169 DVIVVADLD

-1216 LGEDAFIDLRSRRAR
+1216 LGEDAFIDLRGRRAR
-1231 HRTLERVEAQTAEFI
+1231 HRTLERVEAQTAQFI
-1246 AQRTADE
+1246 EQRTAGE

-1311 ETEKDTRIQ
+1311 EAEKDTRIQ

-1339 FAILLPPVPVVALGV
+1339 AAILLPPVPVVVLGV
-1354 AIFIRRKRRER
+1354 AIFLRRNRRER

>member
-1 MGGTFNTAVVSAL
+1 MGGMFNTAVVSAL
-14 ARRDLRMYFSNPSGY
+14 ARRDLRMYFSSPSGY

-61 AVFPYLLLFFIPA
+61 GVFPYLLLFFIPA

-80 SEEKKL
+80 AEEKKL

-94 LPGTNSEVVL
+94 LPGTDLEVVL

-116 SLVLSLSYVAVL
+116 SLALSLSYVGVL
-128 FYLGAPDLGLMASNY
+128 FYLGTPDLGLMASNY
-143 LGYWFV
+143 VGYWFV

-166 ATVAFVVAG
+166 ATVAFIAAG
-175 LSCAVLVAAG
+175 LLCAVLVAAG
-185 PAAAAVAP
+185 GAAGAIAP

-204 FLHFDDFAKGIV
+204 FLHFDDFAKGII
-216 SLSAVVYFVS
+216 SLSALVYFVS
-226 IGAFFLYL
+226 VGAFFLYL

-243 WPRSADG
+243 WPRSVGG

-262 AVAAALVSAGVLMTN
+262 AVAAALVSAGVLVTN
-277 RGIRIDVTAE
+277 RSVRLDVTAE

-302 LPADRPVFIQAFVSP
+302 LPADRPVFIQAFISP

-328 NLISILEE
+328 NLVSILEE
-336 IDLIAGPRVEVLVQD
+336 IDVIAGSRVEVLIQD

-413 IVRSIRVVAGAG
+413 LMRSIRVVAGTE

-438 FGGTDFQRNQ
+438 FGGTNFQQNQ

-469 PEMAIAQEVD
+469 PEMAIGQDVD

-490 TDEQGFVADYVRSGK
+490 TDEQGFVADYIRSGK
-505 PALVLVDPLPAVNP
+505 PALILVDPLPAVNP

-529 GNPFTFPPGQPR
+529 GNPFTYPPGQPR

-553 GLGVDWEPTRIV
+553 NLGVDWEPTRIV
-565 WDSYNPHPE
+565 WDTYNPHPE

-588 NENPATFAAGDPMTA
+588 NENPATFSGDDSMTA
-603 QLQELVFLFPGSL
+603 RLQELVLLFPGFL
-616 QAVDDPRF
+616 EGLDDPRF
-624 EFQPLLRSGRASGA
+624 EFQPLLRSGMASGA

-643 LVRSTP
+643 LVRGTP

-654 NPSPPRRPD
+654 NPSPPRRQD
-663 DDDYV
+663 DDDYIV
-668 LAARIR
+668 AARIR
-674 SVGGR
+674 SVGGAPAEDAPE
-679 NGAGEEAE
+679 NAESPEVGEETAAPAP
-687 GAAAPGGE
+687 AAAE
-695 AGEPGEEAP
+695 A
-704 ADGGAGAA
+704 DAA
-712 ESGGGTAGAGGPAAE
+712 VDENESAETPAAE
-727 PEPETEAAG
+727 PVGEPDPEVAASG
-736 ARAAAAG
+736 EPAAVTAEPAV
-743 ETEEAADPAPG
+743 ETEEAAE
-754 TASATG
+754 
-760 PESAPGT
+760 PESDEPLAPPAAAAAAVEPRA
-767 PEPVGSESAPGT
+767 PE
-779 PDSAAAAEPESA
+779 AADEAAEPE
-791 PAAPAGTVPS
+791 
-801 TPQQDA
+801 
-807 GESESAVAPA
+807 
-817 GVGTVP
+817 
-823 PAPEQDAGESESA
+823 
-836 PTAPAGTVPPAPEQ
+836 
-850 DAGESESA
+850 
-858 AAPAGVGTVSPAP
+858 
-871 EQDAGEPD
+871 
-879 PRSQPGAAGDA
+879 
-890 SEAGAGEPGAAA
+890 
-902 GARTGETGPVVATE
+902 
-916 VAGGRSATEAAESP
+916 
-930 TEDEAGGPAA
+930 
-940 AAEAAASSET
+940 
-950 QTAATAASSESQTSA
+950 
-965 TAASETQTSAS
+965 
-976 GTQTVATAASSETQT
+976 
-991 AVAAVSSETQAE
+991 
-1003 AASSAAESS
+1003 
-1012 GTGTAAAPAGA
+1012 
-1023 TAPAEAQP
+1023 
-1031 AQTGSPATPPGT
+1031 
-1043 QELSSSAADPG
+1043 
-1054 AAEAQAAGPAGAA
+1054 
-1067 GPDAQSGGPRD
+1067 
-1078 EPVAEPT
+1078 
-1085 EAAGRT
+1085 
-1091 DAAQSGEPRDE
+1091 
-1102 PAAAPMEA
+1102 
-1110 TGRTDAAQSVGPPEE
+1110 
-1125 PAAEATEAAGQ
+1125 AAEATEATSAASASA
-1136 TDSAQ
+1136 TAQ
-1141 SAEAAEAAAGEP
+1141 SSASQAAEAPEAPAAPEPVAEAEQTEPAVESAEEAEGAPVAEPEPAAAEAGPDTGAEAPTEADP
-1153 DAAAADPA
+1153 DAVGEALAE
-1161 SDTVDPAQ
+1161 SDDVGD
-1169 PAQGGIDVIVVADLD
+1169 IDIIVVADLD

-1204 NVTFFLNAMDTL
+1204 NITFFLNAMDTL
-1216 LGEDAFIDLRSRRAR
+1216 LGEAAFIDLRSRRAR
-1231 HRTLERVEAQTAEFI
+1231 HRTLERVEAQTAQFI
-1246 AQRTADE
+1246 EQRTADE
-1253 QQAEADAEQALTEA
+1253 QQAEADAEAALTEA
-1267 QQRLNDRVAELQGRA
+1267 QQRLNDRVAELQGRN

-1339 FAILLPPVPVVALGV
+1339 FAILLPPVPVVMLGI

-1365 EGAAAAHRLRE
+1365 EGAAAADRLRE

>member
-1 MGGTFNTAVVSAL
+1 MGGTVNTAVIGAL
-14 ARRDLRMYFSNPSGY
+14 ARRDLRMYFSSPSGY

-61 AVFPYLLLFFIPA
+61 GVFPYLLLFFIPA

-80 SEEKKL
+80 SEEKRL

-94 LPGTNSEVVL
+94 LPGTDLEVVL

-109 VLGIYTA
+109 VLGIYTV
-116 SLVLSLSYVAVL
+116 SLVLSLSYVGVL

-166 ATVAFVVAG
+166 ATVAFIAAG
-175 LSCAVLVAAG
+175 LLCALLVAAG
-185 PAAAAVAP
+185 PAASAIAP
-193 GLGRAVEALGV
+193 GLGRALEALGV

-216 SLSAVVYFVS
+216 SLSAIVYFVS
-226 IGAFFLYL
+226 VGAFFLYL

-243 WPRSADG
+243 WPRSAGG

-262 AVAAALVSAGVLMTN
+262 AVAAALVSAGVLVTN
-277 RGIRIDVTAE
+277 RSIRVDATAE
-287 QLHSLSGETRRLLDE
+287 QLHSLSSETRRLLDE

-336 IDLIAGPRVEVLVQD
+336 IDVIAGPRVEVLIQD

-383 EEVFLG
+383 EDVFLG

-413 IVRSIRVVAGAG
+413 LMRSIRVVAGTE
-425 RKRVGVVATMANL
+425 RKRVGVVSTMANL
-438 FGGTDFQRNQ
+438 FGGTNFQRNQ
-448 FTPQWSVVA
+448 FTPQWSVVT

-469 PEMAIAQEVD
+469 PEMAIGQDVD

-490 TDEQGFVADYVRSGK
+490 TDEQGFVADYIRSGK
-505 PALVLVDPLPAVNP
+505 PALILVDPLPAVNP

-529 GNPFTFPPGQPR
+529 GNPFTYPPGQPR

-553 GLGVDWEPTRIV
+553 DLGVDWEPTRIV

-588 NENPATFAAGDPMTA
+588 NENPATFDAGDPMTA
-603 QLQELVFLFPGSL
+603 QLQELVLLFPGFL
-616 QAVDDPRF
+616 EAADDPRF
-624 EFQPLLRSGRASGA
+624 EFQPLLRSGMVSGA

-643 LVRSTP
+643 LVRGTP

-654 NPSPPRRPD
+654 NPSPPRRQD
-663 DDDYV
+663 DDDYIV
-668 LAARIR
+668 AARIR
-674 SVGGR
+674 SVG
-679 NGAGEEAE
+679 ED
-687 GAAAPGGE
+687 
-695 AGEPGEEAP
+695 AP
-704 ADGGAGAA
+704 ADVEDDAD
-712 ESGGGTAGAGGPAAE
+712 
-727 PEPETEAAG
+727 AAG
-736 ARAAAAG
+736 AEAAEVDEAAS
-743 ETEEAADPAPG
+743 ETEPG
-754 TASATG
+754 
-760 PESAPGT
+760 
-767 PEPVGSESAPGT
+767 
-779 PDSAAAAEPESA
+779 
-791 PAAPAGTVPS
+791 
-801 TPQQDA
+801 
-807 GESESAVAPA
+807 
-817 GVGTVP
+817 
-823 PAPEQDAGESESA
+823 
-836 PTAPAGTVPPAPEQ
+836 
-850 DAGESESA
+850 
-858 AAPAGVGTVSPAP
+858 
-871 EQDAGEPD
+871 
-879 PRSQPGAAGDA
+879 
-890 SEAGAGEPGAAA
+890 
-902 GARTGETGPVVATE
+902 
-916 VAGGRSATEAAESP
+916 TEAAESP
-930 TEDEAGGPAA
+930 VALAEAVESVAEPESGAEPEPAAEPESGAAAARESDEAAESDATETGGPESTESETDEADGEPGADAEETPEAAAAPAAEVEAGERLEAEPDGTAPAGTGAEEAESEPAESTEPPADVSASETAESSASQSAESAASDESRESRSEAVESAETPAEAQEPSAAEAPAAESEEEQTAEPAGAADTAESEEEQTAEPAGAADTARPAA
-940 AAEAAASSET
+940 AAEET
-950 QTAATAASSESQTSA
+950 
-965 TAASETQTSAS
+965 
-976 GTQTVATAASSETQT
+976 
-991 AVAAVSSETQAE
+991 
-1003 AASSAAESS
+1003 
-1012 GTGTAAAPAGA
+1012 
-1023 TAPAEAQP
+1023 
-1031 AQTGSPATPPGT
+1031 
-1043 QELSSSAADPG
+1043 DPG
-1054 AAEAQAAGPAGAA
+1054 VE
-1067 GPDAQSGGPRD
+1067 
-1078 EPVAEPT
+1078 
-1085 EAAGRT
+1085 
-1091 DAAQSGEPRDE
+1091 
-1102 PAAAPMEA
+1102 
-1110 TGRTDAAQSVGPPEE
+1110 
-1125 PAAEATEAAGQ
+1125 
-1136 TDSAQ
+1136 
-1141 SAEAAEAAAGEP
+1141 AAGEP
-1153 DAAAADPA
+1153 EQAAAEAPEATDTEPA
-1161 SDTVDPAQ
+1161 ATDTEPEPDVEAEAESNVAVESAPEPEATGDVD
-1169 PAQGGIDVIVVADLD
+1169 IIVVADLD

-1204 NVTFFLNAMDTL
+1204 NITFFLNAMDTL

-1231 HRTLERVEAQTAEFI
+1231 HRTLERVEAQTAQFI
-1246 AQRTADE
+1246 EQRTADE
-1253 QQAEADAEQALTEA
+1253 QQAEADAEEALTEA

-1311 ETEKDTRIQ
+1311 ETEKDARIQ

-1339 FAILLPPVPVVALGV
+1339 FAILLPPVPVVLLGI
-1354 AIFIRRKRRER
+1354 AIFVRRKRRER

>member
-1 MGGTFNTAVVSAL
+1 MEGTVNTAVVSAL

-61 AVFPYLLLFFIPA
+61 GVLPYLLLFFIPA

-80 SEEKKL
+80 SEERRL

-94 LPGTNSEVVL
+94 LPGTDLEVVL

-116 SLVLSLSYVAVL
+116 SLVLSLSYVGVL

-143 LGYWFV
+143 VGYWFV

-166 ATVAFVVAG
+166 ATVAFIAAG
-175 LSCAVLVAAG
+175 LFCAVLVAAG
-185 PAAAAVAP
+185 PAAAAIAP

-204 FLHFDDFAKGIV
+204 FLHFDDFAKGII
-216 SLSAVVYFVS
+216 SLSALVYFVS
-226 IGAFFLYL
+226 VGAFFLYL

-243 WPRSADG
+243 WPRSAGG

-262 AVAAALVSAGVLMTN
+262 AVAAALVSAGVLVTN
-277 RGIRIDVTAE
+277 RSVRLDVTAE
-287 QLHSLSGETRRLLDE
+287 QLHSLSGETRRLLDA
-302 LPADRPVFIQAFVSP
+302 LPADRPVFIQAFISP

-336 IDLIAGPRVEVLVQD
+336 IDVIAGPRVEVLVQD

-383 EEVFLG
+383 EDVFLG

-413 IVRSIRVVAGAG
+413 IMRSIRVVAGTE

-438 FGGTDFQRNQ
+438 FGGTNFQRNQ

-469 PEMAIAQEVD
+469 PEMAIGQDVD

-490 TDEQGFVADYVRSGK
+490 TDEQGFVADYIRSGK
-505 PALVLVDPLPAVNP
+505 PALILVDPLPAVNP

-529 GNPFTFPPGQPR
+529 GNPFTYPPGQPR

-553 GLGVDWEPTRIV
+553 NLGVDWEPTRIV

-588 NENPATFAAGDPMTA
+588 NENPATFSAGDPMTA
-603 QLQELVFLFPGSL
+603 QLQELVLLFPGFL
-616 QAVDDPRF
+616 EAADDPRF
-624 EFQPLLRSGRASGA
+624 EFQPLLRSGMVSGA

-643 LVRSTP
+643 LVRGTP

-654 NPSPPRRPD
+654 NPSPPRRQD
-663 DDDYV
+663 DDDYIV
-668 LAARIR
+668 AARIR
-674 SVGGR
+674 SLGGDPPGDVEDDADDA
-679 NGAGEEAE
+679 GAEPEPDTEAAASPEAAEPDAEAE
-687 GAAAPGGE
+687 ASA
-695 AGEPGEEAP
+695 
-704 ADGGAGAA
+704 AGA
-712 ESGGGTAGAGGPAAE
+712 EPAAE
-727 PEPETEAAG
+727 PETDTAASVESDESAEGASEVEPGTPEAAAEVTEPEAAAEETPEEAEAPADEVEADDPREAEPDETAAATGGAAAEEAESEPAESTETPAEASVSETAESSASRTAESSASRTAESDESDEQQESQPESAESVETPAEAQEPSAAESPAAESEEEQTAEPAVAADTAEPVAAAEETEPGAEAAG
-736 ARAAAAG
+736 EPEQAAAG
-743 ETEEAADPAPG
+743 EPEATAAEPEATDTESEATDTEPG
-754 TASATG
+754 PT
-760 PESAPGT
+760 
-767 PEPVGSESAPGT
+767 
-779 PDSAAAAEPESA
+779 AAEPESDV
-791 PAAPAGTVPS
+791 AA
-801 TPQQDA
+801 
-807 GESESAVAPA
+807 
-817 GVGTVP
+817 
-823 PAPEQDAGESESA
+823 ESA
-836 PTAPAGTVPPAPEQ
+836 PE
-850 DAGESESA
+850 
-858 AAPAGVGTVSPAP
+858 
-871 EQDAGEPD
+871 
-879 PRSQPGAAGDA
+879 R
-890 SEAGAGEPGAAA
+890 
-902 GARTGETGPVVATE
+902 
-916 VAGGRSATEAAESP
+916 
-930 TEDEAGGPAA
+930 
-940 AAEAAASSET
+940 
-950 QTAATAASSESQTSA
+950 
-965 TAASETQTSAS
+965 
-976 GTQTVATAASSETQT
+976 
-991 AVAAVSSETQAE
+991 
-1003 AASSAAESS
+1003 
-1012 GTGTAAAPAGA
+1012 
-1023 TAPAEAQP
+1023 
-1031 AQTGSPATPPGT
+1031 
-1043 QELSSSAADPG
+1043 
-1054 AAEAQAAGPAGAA
+1054 
-1067 GPDAQSGGPRD
+1067 
-1078 EPVAEPT
+1078 
-1085 EAAGRT
+1085 
-1091 DAAQSGEPRDE
+1091 
-1102 PAAAPMEA
+1102 EA
-1110 TGRTDAAQSVGPPEE
+1110 TGD
-1125 PAAEATEAAGQ
+1125 
-1136 TDSAQ
+1136 
-1141 SAEAAEAAAGEP
+1141 
-1153 DAAAADPA
+1153 
-1161 SDTVDPAQ
+1161 VD
-1169 PAQGGIDVIVVADLD
+1169 IIVVADLD

-1204 NVTFFLNAMDTL
+1204 NITFFLNAMDTL
-1216 LGEDAFIDLRSRRAR
+1216 LGEEAFIDLRSRRAR
-1231 HRTLERVEAQTAEFI
+1231 HRTLERVEAQTAQFI
-1246 AQRTADE
+1246 EQRTADE
-1253 QQAEADAEQALTEA
+1253 QQAEADAETALTEA

-1339 FAILLPPVPVVALGV
+1339 FAILLPPVPVVLLGI